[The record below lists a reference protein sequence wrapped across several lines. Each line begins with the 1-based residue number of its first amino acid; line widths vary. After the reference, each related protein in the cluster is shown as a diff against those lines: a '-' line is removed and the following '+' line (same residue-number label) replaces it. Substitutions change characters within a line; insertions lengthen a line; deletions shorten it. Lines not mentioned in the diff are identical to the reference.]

1 MLEVVGPYLTF
12 TCKTWM
18 STTFWA
24 MLDLLC
30 RIFHVTEVFDQG
42 KNNLLRSVFDV
53 LRPILSIVGRYPS
66 FIFFLLVDN
75 MVIKQFFPFFK
86 TDKAKQ
92 IQCLLIQ
99 KIILKYFLYDMD
111 KINLKKIKF
120 KMLKKNYEW
129 GNFNGSAGVHQT
141 NQMNI

>member
-18 STTFWA
+18 SATFWA

-30 RIFHVTEVFDQG
+30 RIFNVEVFDQG
-42 KNNLLRSVFDV
+42 KNNLLRPVFDV

-66 FIFFLLVDN
+66 FIFFLLVEN

-86 TDKAKQ
+86 PDKAKQ

-99 KIILKYFLYDMD
+99 KIILEYF
-111 KINLKKIKF
+111 
-120 KMLKKNYEW
+120 
-129 GNFNGSAGVHQT
+129 
-141 NQMNI
+141 

>member
-30 RIFHVTEVFDQG
+30 RIFNVTEEFDQG
-42 KNNLLRSVFDV
+42 KNNLWRPVFDV

-66 FIFFLLVDN
+66 FIIFLLVDN

-99 KIILKYFLYDMD
+99 KIILKYFNTTWT
-111 KINLKKIKF
+111 KSISKC
-120 KMLKKNYEW
+120 
-129 GNFNGSAGVHQT
+129 
-141 NQMNI
+141 